1 MWEAVKDINEELVN
15 VTVPCRTAPPRGVRT
30 AIRRRWQPKTVQVGA
45 ETILTTSR
53 ISLRDLK
60 FATRGLYFQN
70 DFVCD
75 KEAQSCPVYFARHP
89 AR

>member
-1 MWEAVKDINEELVN
+1 M
-15 VTVPCRTAPPRGVRT
+15 PYRTTSRSSYGNSN
-30 AIRRRWQPKTVQVGA
+30 RRWQPKTVQVGA
-45 ETILTTSR
+45 ETILTTPR